1 MPKTNLIDLFEKAK
15 TFNKFLILY
24 LLRDKKP
31 RSKEEIIDEIQSERQ
46 MFRNTI
52 LMAIDSL
59 YINKLIIQ
67 TEINM
72 NMFQNII
79 HRYKFWKLMRK
90 LRKQAE
96 KFKYTAIDLNN
107 SMIRAARAGEMF
119 RMAMLEYYNEFNTLE
134 PPSEDILIRMIGG
147 MLK

>member
-67 TEINM
+67 TED
-72 NMFQNII
+72 
-79 HRYKFWKLMRK
+79 
-90 LRKQAE
+90 
-96 KFKYTAIDLNN
+96 KYTIPGCD
-107 SMIRAARAGEMF
+107 
-119 RMAMLEYYNEFNTLE
+119 
-134 PPSEDILIRMIGG
+134 
-147 MLK
+147 